1 MPSPKSQEYD
11 VMLPFGSVEDRPSK
25 KTYQP
30 GIGYCGWKSNEATG
44 GEASG
49 AAGDETGGSVVGLGK
64 GPTSIAGVING
75 ATTTRALKSIAKRPT
90 CVRLRAIVSRLLDRR
105 ELRGAGGPPSSDPP
119 DRPDRDGGRGN
130 RGQNPRNLVRH
141 ETDEASGTGT
151 FGRHGCERVD
161 VHGGPVHLRRSGVRG
176 GSRIEHP
183 SAKAEGD
190 DRHVSVRRRRPRR
203 ACGKVDG
210 DA

>member
-90 CVRLRAIVSRLLDRR
+90 CVRLRAIVSRLLNRR
-105 ELRGAGGPPSSDPP
+105 ELRGAGWPFIARLYGCSVAAAAGLQM
-119 DRPDRDGGRGN
+119 RPVVLDMRLGDVGRGEDVA
-130 RGQNPRNLVRH
+130 RTVDLV
-141 ETDEASGTGT
+141 
-151 FGRHGCERVD
+151 
-161 VHGGPVHLRRSGVRG
+161 
-176 GSRIEHP
+176 
-183 SAKAEGD
+183 
-190 DRHVSVRRRRPRR
+190 
-203 ACGKVDG
+203 
-210 DA
+210 